1 MNTETENGTALIFDR
16 SGQAMFPELT
26 AGASEHLVRTSRL
39 QENEQGLTETEA
51 ALSEKCSAFLANL
64 KKKTDPNGLSTK
76 MLRECC
82 QAIAGGDFLS
92 IILAMEELGY
102 DISWQVFNSKYHG
115 VPQNRERVYTL
126 GHLRAFGERKVFPLR
141 GAAEEDSV
149 QRKINIIGH
158 RDGYRRNTQTF
169 DYNGITEALDT
180 AAGGGREQHTAIP
193 MFGIDYNVG
202 GKEREIANCLTTRN
216 VMSGI
221 TNVNQDGT
229 AVCIP
234 VLTPDRAEKRQN
246 GRRFKDNGEEAFT
259 LTSQDKHGVAL
270 GVFRTVRSE
279 YGKAIRKEYESG
291 NLDISRHTFLE
302 YEIRQ
307 DGISNT
313 IDSVQKDNILAL
325 KIREATV
332 KGYAEAEIGNSVNL
346 SMPES
351 KTRRG
356 RVGKKQAN
364 TLDTSCEQGVVV
376 PVVWYEKYKCY
387 IAIRKPTPRECFRLQ
402 GWTDD
407 YFDKAQFVNS
417 DSQLYKQAGNGVTV
431 NVVEDIARAI
441 KG

>member
-1 MNTETENGTALIFDR
+1 MNTETANGTALIFDR

-26 AGASEHLVRTSRL
+26 AGASERLVRISAL
-39 QENEQGLTETEA
+39 QENEQDLTETDQ
-51 ALSEKCSAFLANL
+51 ALSEKYSVFLANL

-102 DISWQVFNSKYHG
+102 DIEWQVFNSKYHG

-126 GHLRAFGERKVFPLR
+126 GHLRARGERKVFPLR

-193 MFGIDYNVG
+193 MAIAGHTATEREISPCLNANDSRKVFGCGQPHSVVGEMFGIDYNTSG
-202 GKEREIANCLTTRN
+202 HEREIANALTTRN
-216 VMSGI
+216 NANGVG
-221 TNVNQDGT
+221 NVNQDGT

-259 LTSQDKHGVAL
+259 LTAQDKHGV
-270 GVFRTVRSE
+270 
-279 YGKAIRKEYESG
+279 
-291 NLDISRHTFLE
+291 
-302 YEIRQ
+302 
-307 DGISNT
+307 
-313 IDSVQKDNILAL
+313 AL

-332 KGYAEAEIGNSVNL
+332 KGYAEAEIGDSVNL

-356 RVGKKQAN
+356 RVEKKQAN
-364 TLDTSCEQGVVV
+364 TLDTSCKQGVVV

-387 IAIRKPTPRECFRLQ
+387 IAIRKLTPRECFRLQ

-417 DSQLYKQAGNGVTV
+417 DSQLYKQAGNGVSV
-431 NVVEDIARAI
+431 PVVEDIARAI
-441 KG
+441 GG